1 MCQQAWEAYEA
12 QVQLLKDSGVEPN
25 YNTPLFQIPC

>member
-12 QVQLLKDSGVEPN
+12 QVQLLKDSGVELN